1 MAGALLLLLLLYGWH
16 AAAAGV
22 TTPARLVEGRHS
34 IERLLRIPQNLPPGR
49 YEVLCEGR
57 IRKQGRTNRIV
68 CYYKDDSLRSLVKA
82 VRNAASQAR
91 YVPARRDGVA
101 ADVYMTLMVRIDTT
115 TREPLILAVPNNG
128 VEATRYGPLYT
139 APQRFNEFDWD
150 GAGMAFPP
158 GRVLMWEKIHIDEHG
173 KVLDYDVTNVSD
185 APAHLIKRIG
195 NQIQRMDFMPGYTA
209 DGKPVPM
216 LYVEALMN

>member
-1 MAGALLLLLLLYGWH
+1 MARALLLLLLLYGWH
-16 AAAAGV
+16 AAAGV

-57 IRKQGRTNRIV
+57 IRKQGRTNSFV

-115 TREPLILAVPNNG
+115 TREPLILRCRTMASKPRGMGSCTRRPSGSTSSNG
-128 VEATRYGPLYT
+128 TGLVWPFHRG
-139 APQRFNEFDWD
+139 
-150 GAGMAFPP
+150 
-158 GRVLMWEKIHIDEHG
+158 
-173 KVLDYDVTNVSD
+173 VS
-185 APAHLIKRIG
+185 
-195 NQIQRMDFMPGYTA
+195 
-209 DGKPVPM
+209 
-216 LYVEALMN
+216 